1 MARIRIVGAGRAGT
15 ALSRALRTVGHDVRG
30 PLTRGVSL
38 REATDGVDVVVV
50 ATPDRTIAEVAA
62 SITPSEDCVVLH
74 LSGSLGLDVL
84 AGHPRRAALHP
95 LVPLPTAELG
105 AKRLLSG
112 VTFAIAGDQVA
123 REMASSLGGTT
134 VEVADEDRALYH
146 AAASV
151 AANHVVALMGQVE
164 RIAAEAG
171 LPLEAF
177 LDLARCAVDDVAVL
191 GPKSALTGPAARGD
205 WVTVEHHLASLP
217 EAERAGYR
225 AGVGL
230 VVDLAATASLLPD
243 VTVVEEQVEEQV
255 DEAVNGAADEPV
267 DERPEVRAP
276 SVALTT

>member
-1 MARIRIVGAGRAGT
+1 MRRIRIVGAGRAGT
-15 ALSRALRTVGHDVRG
+15 ALSRALRKVGHDVRG

-38 REATDGVDVVVV
+38 SDATDGVDVVIV

-62 SITPSEDCVVLH
+62 MITPSKGCVVLH

-84 AGHPRRAALHP
+84 AGHPRRAAMHP

-105 AKRLLSG
+105 ATRLLSG
-112 VTFAIAGDQVA
+112 VTFAVAGDPVA
-123 REMASSLGGTT
+123 RELAQSLSGTI

-151 AANHVVALMGQVE
+151 AANHVVALLGQVE

-171 LPLEAF
+171 LPLQAF
-177 LDLARCAVDDVAVL
+177 LDLARCAVEDVTVL

-205 WVTVEHHLASLP
+205 WVTVEHHLAALP

-230 VVDLAATASLLPD
+230 VLDLAAAASLLPD
-243 VTVVEEQVEEQV
+243 ATV
-255 DEAVNGAADEPV
+255 AAEPVDEPV